1 MSKASAPVVEVAT
14 ARHKPIRIG
23 KLAPRLGLL
32 FFIGVLA
39 YLIVLPLVRLQI
51 LAFGH
56 GARAYSEAFSEPGI
70 WKTVWQTVELALGSL
85 AIALILGTA
94 LAWASTMLSPK
105 FWFLRILPILPIV
118 VPAIASVLGWS
129 FLFSPHPGYLNTLLR
144 HLPWWHHLYEGP
156 VDIYT
161 LPWILI
167 ITGLALTSFIYL
179 FVSAGFE
186 NINGE
191 LLEAAQVSGSTP
203 AGVFFRV
210 TLPLLRP
217 SLIYG
222 GGVALLLALGQFTA
236 PLLLGANNNINVLTT
251 EMYRATQQTPAQYD
265 IAAALGSPLL
275 VFGVIVLVLNKYLLG
290 DVTRFVTHGG
300 KAFRPVT
307 RSSPL
312 AASSLI
318 LYGLVATVLP
328 IVGLALVSLQ
338 PFWSGT
344 LHPSHF
350 TLGAFRS
357 IFHDGAILTGIRT
370 SLITSV
376 IAVAITLPLG
386 YLAAT
391 ALRSRGQNKVLQPVL
406 DVTVALPLSIPA
418 VIFGVGFLFAY
429 THAPFVLYGTKWV
442 LVLVYI
448 TLMVPFATRMQ
459 LSGMTA
465 LGNAYVEASR
475 VSGAGPIRTH
485 LRILAPLMRGTF
497 AAAAALMFI
506 LLANEFAASLL
517 VRAPT
522 QNVMGTILYNYYG
535 NGLYP
540 QVAATALV
548 MVAVTA
554 GGVLVAM
561 AVGGTDIF
569 KKL

>member
-1 MSKASAPVVEVAT
+1 MAT
-14 ARHKPIRIG
+14 ASVTAVPARRTLRLERVLPSVAL
-23 KLAPRLGLL
+23 LA
-32 FFIGVLA
+32 FIGVLA
-39 YLIVLPLVRLQI
+39 YLIVIPLVRLQV

-56 GARAYSEAFSEPGI
+56 GARAYGEAFSEPGI
-70 WKTVWQTVELALGSL
+70 WTTVYRTVELALGSL
-85 AIALILGTA
+85 VIALVLGTT
-94 LAWASTMLSPK
+94 LAWASTTLSPRLRL
-105 FWFLRILPILPIV
+105 LRILPILPIV

-129 FLFSPHPGYLNTLLR
+129 FLFSPHPGYLNALLR
-144 HLPWWHHLYEGP
+144 HLPWWHHLYQGP

-161 LPWILI
+161 LPWIVI

-191 LLEAAQVSGSTP
+191 LLEAAQISGSTP

-217 SLIYG
+217 ALIYG

-275 VFGVIVLVLNKYLLG
+275 VFGVVVLILNKVLIG
-290 DVTRFVTHGG
+290 DMGRFVTHGG
-300 KAFRPVT
+300 KAFRPIS
-307 RSSPL
+307 RSSKL
-312 AASSLI
+312 GAASLI
-318 LYGLVATVLP
+318 VYGLVATVLP
-328 IVGLALVSLQ
+328 IVGLVLVGLS
-338 PFWSGT
+338 PFWSGQ
-344 LHPSHF
+344 LHPSQF
-350 TLGAFRS
+350 TLNAFNS

-370 SLITSV
+370 SLVTSV
-376 IAVAITLPLG
+376 IAVAVTVPLG
-386 YLAAT
+386 YIAAT
-391 ALRSRGQNKVLQPVL
+391 VLRRRSRFKLLRPVL

-429 THAPFVLYGTKWV
+429 THAPFILYGTKWV

-459 LSGMTA
+459 LSGMVA
-465 LGNAYVEASR
+465 LGDSYIEASR

-540 QVAATALV
+540 QVACTALV
-548 MVAVTA
+548 MVGVTGA
-554 GGVLVAM
+554 GVLLAM
-561 AVGGTDIF
+561 IVGGSDIF

>member
-1 MSKASAPVVEVAT
+1 MSEVSAPAVEVAT
-14 ARHKPIRIG
+14 PRRNPIRVGRI
-23 KLAPRLGLL
+23 APQVGLL
-32 FFIGVLA
+32 VFIAILA

-56 GARAYSEAFSEPGI
+56 GGRAYHQAFTEPGI

-85 AIALILGTA
+85 AIALVLGTA

-105 FWFLRILPILPIV
+105 LWFLRILPILPIV

-129 FLFSPHPGYLNTLLR
+129 FLFSPHPGYLNALFR

-203 AGVFFRV
+203 AGVFVRV

-222 GGVALLLALGQFTA
+222 GGVALLLALGQFTG
-236 PLLLGANNNINVLTT
+236 PLLLGANNNITVLTT

-275 VFGVIVLVLNKYLLG
+275 VFGVIVLILNKHLLG

-300 KAFRPVT
+300 KGFRPIT
-307 RSSPL
+307 RTSPL
-312 AASSLI
+312 AATSLI

-328 IVGLALVSLQ
+328 IVGLVLVSVQ
-338 PFWSGT
+338 PYWSGS
-344 LHPSHF
+344 LHPHDF

-370 SLITSV
+370 SLVTSV

-391 ALRSRGQNKVLQPVL
+391 SLRSRGQNKVLRPVL
-406 DVTVALPLSIPA
+406 DLTVALPLSIPA

-448 TLMVPFATRMQ
+448 ALMIPFATRMQ

-465 LGNAYVEASR
+465 LGDSYVEASR

-535 NGLYP
+535 NGVYP

>member
-1 MSKASAPVVEVAT
+1 VAT
-14 ARHKPIRIG
+14 AAAAAVRTRHPIRVARV
-23 KLAPRLGLL
+23 LPAAGLVA
-32 FFIGVLA
+32 FIGALG

-56 GARAYSEAFSEPGI
+56 GARAYSEAFTQPGI
-70 WKTVWQTVELALGSL
+70 WTVVYRTVELALGSL
-85 AIALILGTA
+85 AIALVLGTA
-94 LAWASTMLSPK
+94 LAWASTTVSPRLRL
-105 FWFLRILPILPIV
+105 LRILPILPIV

-129 FLFSPHPGYLNTLLR
+129 FLFSPHPGYLNALLR

-161 LPWILI
+161 MPWIVI

-186 NINGE
+186 SINGE

-236 PLLLGANNNINVLTT
+236 PLLLGANNNITVLTT

-275 VFGVIVLVLNKYLLG
+275 VFGVVVLVLNKALLG
-290 DVTRFVTHGG
+290 DLRRFVTHGG
-300 KAFRPVT
+300 KSFRPVA
-307 RSSPL
+307 RSSKL
-312 AASSLI
+312 GAASLVV
-318 LYGLVATVLP
+318 YGLIATVLP
-328 IVGLALVSLQ
+328 IVGLVLVGLS
-338 PFWSGT
+338 PYWSGQ
-344 LHPSHF
+344 LHPSQF
-350 TLGAFRS
+350 TLSAFHS

-370 SLITSV
+370 SVVTSV

-386 YLAAT
+386 YFSAVI
-391 ALRSRGQNKVLQPVL
+391 LRRRGQFKILRPIL

-429 THAPFVLYGTKWV
+429 THAPFILYGTKWV
-442 LVLVYI
+442 LVLVYV

-459 LSGMTA
+459 LSGMVA
-465 LGNAYVEASR
+465 LGDSYIEASR

-485 LRILAPLMRGTF
+485 LMILVPLMRGTF

-540 QVAATALV
+540 QVACTALV
-548 MVAVTA
+548 MVGVTGA
-554 GGVLVAM
+554 GVLLAM
-561 AVGGTDIF
+561 VLGGSDIF